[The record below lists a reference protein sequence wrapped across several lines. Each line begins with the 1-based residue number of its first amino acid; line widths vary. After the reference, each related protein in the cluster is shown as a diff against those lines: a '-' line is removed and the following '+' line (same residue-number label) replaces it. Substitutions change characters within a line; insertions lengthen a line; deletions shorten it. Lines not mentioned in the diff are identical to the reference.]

1 MYIIFV
7 RDCTYKCI
15 YSHVHCAPY
24 TLYSWSLYHILIDS
38 YTTVYHIQE
47 KQRKKKRIKAIKSKN
62 RLITKDLEVAAV
74 QTNWKK
80 FVTKVRFRLGIMRVM
95 RGIMYICVCMYI

>member
-15 YSHVHCAPY
+15 YSHVYCAPY
-24 TLYSWSLYHILIDS
+24 TLYSCCVYHILIDS
-38 YTTVYHIQE
+38 YTTVCPIQE

-80 FVTKVRFRLGIMRVM
+80 FVSKVSVRLELGQ
-95 RGIMYICVCMYI
+95 G